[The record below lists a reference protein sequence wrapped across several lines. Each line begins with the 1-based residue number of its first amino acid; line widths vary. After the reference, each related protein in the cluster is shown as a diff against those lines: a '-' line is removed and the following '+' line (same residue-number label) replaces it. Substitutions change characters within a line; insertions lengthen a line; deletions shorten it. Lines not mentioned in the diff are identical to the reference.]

1 MDYDYMH
8 YAASHKEERCAYRGD
23 YHIRIPIAMTLKCG
37 HEICTFCLEQNIS
50 NNSIK
55 CKMCGKI
62 TENVIK
68 LDKEEETSTDNA
80 EETENEKVVK
90 ETEAETGIGIVE
102 ETENEKVVKET
113 EAETSI
119 DIVEETEAETSID
132 VVEEIEGEKGTE
144 KVTET
149 PVPIEPPL
157 NLS

>member
-8 YAASHKEERCAYRGD
+8 YAMSHKEERCAYRGD

-55 CKMCGKI
+55 CNICGKI

-68 LDKEEETSTDNA
+68 LVKETEEETSTDNA
-80 EETENEKVVK
+80 K
-90 ETEAETGIGIVE
+90 

-119 DIVEETEAETSID
+119 DIVKETEAETSID
-132 VVEEIEGEKGTE
+132 IVKETEAETSIDIVEETEEEKGAE

-149 PVPIEPPL
+149 PVSIEPQL